1 MASFV
6 QNTFRTILYSPDFA
20 QDVANVRRAA
30 RRAGRRATNG
40 TRNKKRRYAL
50 PLMDFKHGRTR
61 YAEIKYIKIQVP
73 LTIYNTGLVL
83 QRYLEKNGYQTT
95 IVQTITSKDITNNWN
110 NPNEYYIL
118 LSCGVLTIL
127 PPPRKF
133 FVYNLEQIRN
143 YTRYPV
149 TPIHRKALNQC
160 IAILDYSQ
168 RNCEEYPP
176 RLKQK
181 TYFFPMPFTFI
192 SDKER
197 IEPYMKGKAGSIGV
211 LFFGSVN
218 ARRQNIMDHLRK
230 SSGGRYNIVAGAS
243 FFGEELCEMVKRSK
257 IILNLHFRPKNSLL
271 ETCRIHDCLTFGNAH
286 ILSLIHI

>member
-1 MASFV
+1 M
-6 QNTFRTILYSPDFA
+6 
-20 QDVANVRRAA
+20 
-30 RRAGRRATNG
+30 
-40 TRNKKRRYAL
+40 
-50 PLMDFKHGRTR
+50 
-61 YAEIKYIKIQVP
+61 
-73 LTIYNTGLVL
+73 
-83 QRYLEKNGYQTT
+83 
-95 IVQTITSKDITNNWN
+95 
-110 NPNEYYIL
+110 
-118 LSCGVLTIL
+118 
-127 PPPRKF
+127 
-133 FVYNLEQIRN
+133 YNLEQIRK
-143 YTRYPV
+143 YIRYPV

-218 ARRQNIMDHLRK
+218 ARRQNIVDHLRK

-286 ILSLIHI
+286 IISEEPASDENETRERYANVVEYIPVIKNDLSNIKALEKRKFSGNNA